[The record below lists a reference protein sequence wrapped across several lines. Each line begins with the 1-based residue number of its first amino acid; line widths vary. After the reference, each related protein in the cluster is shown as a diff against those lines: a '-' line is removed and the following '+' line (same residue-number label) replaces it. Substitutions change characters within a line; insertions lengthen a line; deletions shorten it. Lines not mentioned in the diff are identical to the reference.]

1 MLLHKAISN
10 RVSTAIIA
18 LGLAVL
24 GAFNLNRIPVDFLPD
39 INYPL
44 IKLSI
49 SWPGATPEDIDRNL
63 ADPIER
69 QLASVDGL
77 DYLSSISLEG
87 LYQLDINFQYG
98 VDVDVAYQDSLAAY
112 QRALKDL
119 PDDMDPAVIIK
130 ADPSQLPVVQAVF
143 QSDRLDLTELRTW
156 IDTWLADRLL
166 AARGVAA
173 VDIAGGLEREIRIF
187 IDPVALEKHQVSLAL
202 IERRLQ
208 EENIEMLGGRVT
220 GANEEIIVRTLGE
233 FTDLESIRDIVV
245 VKSETG
251 SLRLRDIAR
260 VEDSHEEVRMITRL
274 NGKPAVKVN
283 IIKQAD
289 ANTVATVQA
298 VKQRL
303 EELMDVFPE
312 GIGYELVQDQAQY
325 IINSIRGVRNTAIEA
340 AILVVLVFFLFLGSP
355 RQVFIIAVVLP
366 VTIGANFFIMKLA
379 GFSLNIFSLGGLI
392 VAIGVML
399 DASTV
404 VLENITRLRA
414 ERPEEP
420 MSKVALDA
428 TLEVGSPI
436 VAAIFSFFALFLP
449 FLFVPGMI
457 TLLFRELVL
466 IILSIISISGL
477 CAVFLVPMLSAWI
490 LKPAK
495 HAAHGWN
502 ERLNQWLQRCY
513 ASTIDCALRFRVLV
527 ILLFILLAV
536 GGGVAFVKSGAEFL
550 PSVDDGRIMVK
561 IRMPAGAA
569 LERMDEIARQI
580 EALVA
585 DDPMVSSTFTLVG
598 GAVRGLYTNKI
609 GNEGEVDIELI
620 PAEER
625 DLSTLEYL
633 QQLRPKVAKL
643 VAPGARLIV
652 MQSKMRGIR
661 KVGQAEIEVEI
672 GGSEIDQLFQIAN
685 QVAGQLAQSPDLT
698 NVHISLDYSKPEWQ
712 VEIDRLRAGELGLTV
727 RDVAATLRGYIGG
740 RVVSKY
746 REGHELYDMRVIVP
760 ERELRTRDD
769 VENLVIAVPS
779 GGYVRLREVA
789 EVRRATGPV
798 EITRRDQIK
807 QVIVRVDTAGTDLA
821 TGQAAVQSVLDT
833 IEFPA
838 GYTYKIGGTALQ
850 MAEMKS
856 VVLQLLIYAVF
867 FSFLILAV
875 QFNSLRLPLLVLLAM
890 PFCVAGMGYG
900 LWLAGTSFGSTIVI
914 GVMVVLAANV
924 NDAVLL
930 IETARERI
938 EAGEKPLPVIRE
950 AAIIRMRP
958 RLMTTIPVILGFVP
972 LAFALESGGELLR
985 PMAAGAIGG
994 LTLEVL
1000 VALYLVPV
1008 FYSLSFKTPKSVEA
1022 GPKQQET
1029 KPKEIP

>member
-1 MLLHKAISN
+1 MLLRTAINN
-10 RVSTAIIA
+10 RVSTAVIA
-18 LGLAVL
+18 LGFAVI
-24 GAFNLNRIPVDFLPD
+24 GALNLSRIPVDFLPD

-49 SWPGATPEDIDRNL
+49 AWPGATPEDIDRNL

-77 DYLSSISLEG
+77 DYLTSSSLEG
-87 LYQLDINFQYG
+87 LYQLDINFRYG

-112 QRALKDL
+112 QRALRDL

-143 QSDRLDLTELRTW
+143 ESDRMDLTELRTW

-166 AARGVAA
+166 AADGVAA
-173 VDIAGGLEREIRIF
+173 VDIAGGLEREIRVF
-187 IDPVALEKHQVSLAL
+187 IDPVALEKHQLSLPQ
-202 IERRLQ
+202 IERRLR

-220 GANEEIIVRTLGE
+220 GANEETIVRTLGE

-245 VKSETG
+245 AESASG
-251 SLRLRDIAR
+251 RLRLRDIAT
-260 VEDSHEEVRMITRL
+260 VADSHEEVRMITRL
-274 NGKPAVKVN
+274 NGRPAVKVN

-289 ANTVATVQA
+289 ANTVATVAA
-298 VKQRL
+298 VNDRL
-303 EELMDVFPE
+303 ADLAGVFPE
-312 GIGYELVQDQAQY
+312 GLGYRLVEDQAAY
-325 IINSIRGVRNTAIEA
+325 INNSIQGVRNTALEA
-340 AILVVLVFFLFLGSP
+340 AVLVILVFFLFLGSP

-366 VTIGANFFIMKLA
+366 ITVGANFFIMKLA
-379 GFSLNIFSLGGLI
+379 GFSLNIFSLGGLV

-414 ERPEEP
+414 ERPQE
-420 MSKVALDA
+420 SLASVAQAA
-428 TLEVGSPI
+428 TREVGPALI
-436 VAAIFSFFALFLP
+436 AATFAFFALFLP

-466 IILSIISISGL
+466 VVLGIVLLSRL

-490 LKPAK
+490 L
-495 HAAHGWN
+495 HSAAQASHGWN
-502 ERLNQWLQRCY
+502 ERFNQWLQRRY
-513 ASTIDCALRFRVLV
+513 AGSIDFTLRHRWLV
-527 ILLFILLAV
+527 IGLFLLLAA
-536 GGGVAFVKSGAEFL
+536 GGGIAFKQSGSEFL

-569 LERMDEIARQI
+569 LERMDDIARQI

-585 DDPMVSSTFTLVG
+585 DDPNVSSYFSLVG
-598 GAVRGLYTNKI
+598 GAIRGLYTNKI
-609 GNEGEVDIELI
+609 GNEGQIDIELL
-620 PAEER
+620 PADQR
-625 DLSTLEYL
+625 DLSTTEYL
-633 QQLRPKVAKL
+633 AQLRPKIAKL
-643 VAPGARLIV
+643 AAPGARLMVI
-652 MQSKMRGIR
+652 QSQMRGIR
-661 KVGQAEIEVEI
+661 KVGRSEIEIEI
-672 GGSEIDQLFQIAN
+672 NGSEMNQLFETASRIAEGLGE
-685 QVAGQLAQSPDLT
+685 APGLT
-698 NVHISLDYSKPEWQ
+698 NIDISLDYSKPEWQ
-712 VEIDRLRAGELGLTV
+712 VDIDRLRAGELGLSV
-727 RDVAATLRGYIGG
+727 SEIAATLRGYIGG
-740 RVVSKY
+740 RVVTRY
-746 REGHELYDMRVIVP
+746 RENNELFDLRVIVP

-769 VENLVIAVPS
+769 VERLIVAVPG
-779 GGYVRLREVA
+779 GGYVRLAEVA

-807 QVIVRVDTAGTDLA
+807 QVIVRTDTAGTDLS
-821 TGQAAVQSVLDT
+821 TGQSTVRAVLDS
-833 IEFPA
+833 IEWPA
-838 GYTYKIGGTALQ
+838 GYTYKIGGTAQQ

-856 VVLQLLIYAVF
+856 VVQQLLIYAVF
-867 FSFLILAV
+867 FSFLVLAV

-890 PFCVAGMGYG
+890 PFCLAGMGYG
-900 LWLAGTSFGSTIVI
+900 LWLTGTAFGATVII

-930 IETARERI
+930 IETARARI
-938 EAGEKPLPVIRE
+938 QDGEAPLPAIRE

-994 LTLEVL
+994 LALEVL

-1008 FYSLSFKTPKSVEA
+1008 FYSLSFKRAST
-1022 GPKQQET
+1022 ET
-1029 KPKEIP
+1029 K

>member
-1 MLLHKAISN
+1 MLLSSAIS
-10 RVSTAIIA
+10 RRISTGIIA
-18 LGLAVL
+18 LGFAVIGMLNLA
-24 GAFNLNRIPVDFLPD
+24 RIPVDFLPD

-49 SWPGATPEDIDRNL
+49 AWPGATPEDIDRNL

-77 DYLSSISLEG
+77 DYLTSSSLEG
-87 LYQLDINFQYG
+87 LYQLDVNFQYG

-112 QRALKDL
+112 QRALREL
-119 PDDMDPAVIIK
+119 PEDMDPAVIIK

-143 QSDRLDLTELRTW
+143 ESDRMDLTELRTW

-166 AARGVAA
+166 AAQGVAA

-187 IDPVALEKHQVSLAL
+187 IDPVALEKHQLSLPL
-202 IERRLQ
+202 IERRLR
-208 EENIEMLGGRVT
+208 EENVEMLGGRVT
-220 GANEEIIVRTLGE
+220 GANEETIVRTLGE
-233 FTDLESIRDIVV
+233 YNDLDSIRDIVV
-245 VKSETG
+245 AESEQG
-251 SLRLRDIAR
+251 RLRLRDIAL
-260 VEDSHEEVRMITRL
+260 VEDSHEDMRMITRL
-274 NGKPAVKVN
+274 NGNPAVKVN

-289 ANTVATVQA
+289 ANTVATVAA
-298 VKQRL
+298 VNQRL
-303 EELMDVFPE
+303 AALVDIFPE
-312 GIGYELVQDQAQY
+312 GLGYELVQDQAKY
-325 IINSIRGVRNTAIEA
+325 INNSIQGVRNTALEA
-340 AILVVLVFFLFLGSP
+340 AVLVVLVFFIFLGSP

-379 GFSLNIFSLGGLI
+379 GFSLNIFSLGGLV

-404 VLENITRLRA
+404 VLENITRLHA
-414 ERPEEP
+414 ERPKDSLP
-420 MSKVALDA
+420 AVAQAA
-428 TLEVGSPI
+428 TREVGPALI
-436 VAAIFSFFALFLP
+436 AATFAFFALFIP
-449 FLFVPGMI
+449 FLFVPGLI

-466 IILSIISISGL
+466 IVLSIVLISRL
-477 CAVFLVPMLSAWI
+477 CAVFLVPMLGAWL
-490 LKPAK
+490 LKPAGQ
-495 HAAHGWN
+495 ATHGWN
-502 ERLNQWLQRCY
+502 ERFNQWLQRGY
-513 ASTIDCALRFRVLV
+513 ARSIDFTLRHRVLV
-527 ILLFILLAV
+527 IGCFLLLAA
-536 GGGVAFVKSGAEFL
+536 GGGIAFVQSGSEFL

-569 LERMDEIARQI
+569 LERMDTVARQI

-585 DDPMVSSTFTLVG
+585 DDPTVGSYFSLVG

-609 GNEGEVDIELI
+609 GNEGQIDIELI
-620 PAEER
+620 PADQR
-625 DLSTLEYL
+625 DISTIEYVE
-633 QQLRPKVAKL
+633 QLRPKVTGLA
-643 VAPGARLIV
+643 APGARLIV

-661 KVGQAEIEVEI
+661 KVGESEIEVEI
-672 GGSEIDQLFQIAN
+672 SGSEIDQLFQTAN
-685 QVAGQLAQSPDLT
+685 KVADQLTESPALT
-698 NVHISLDYSKPEWQ
+698 NVYISLDYSKPEWQ
-712 VEIDRLRAGELGLTV
+712 VEIDRLRTGELGLSV
-727 RDVAATLRGYIGG
+727 SDVAATLRGYIGG
-740 RVVSKY
+740 RVVSEY
-746 REGHELYDMRVIVP
+746 REDNELFDLRVIVP

-769 VENLVIAVPS
+769 VENLVIAVPD

-807 QVIVRVDTAGTDLA
+807 QVIVRSDTAETDLA
-821 TGQAAVQSVLDT
+821 TGQAAVRAALDS
-833 IEFPA
+833 IEWPA
-838 GYTYKIGGTALQ
+838 GYTYKIGGTAQQ

-856 VVLQLLIYAVF
+856 VVQQLLAYAVF
-867 FSFLILAV
+867 FSFLVLAV

-890 PFCVAGMGYG
+890 PFCLAGMGYG
-900 LWLAGTSFGSTIVI
+900 LWLTGTAFGATVII

-930 IETARERI
+930 IETARNRI
-938 EAGEKPLPVIRE
+938 EGGESPLPAIRE

-994 LTLEVL
+994 LALEVL
-1000 VALYLVPV
+1000 VALYLVPI
-1008 FYSLSFKTPKSVEA
+1008 FYSLSFSDSAATADHSHS
-1022 GPKQQET
+1022 
-1029 KPKEIP
+1029 

>member
-1 MLLHKAISN
+1 MLLRTAISN

-18 LGLAVL
+18 LGFAVIGVL
-24 GAFNLNRIPVDFLPD
+24 NLSRIPVDFLPD

-77 DYLSSISLEG
+77 DYLTSSSLEG
-87 LYQLDINFQYG
+87 LYQLDVNFQYG

-112 QRALKDL
+112 QRALSEL
-119 PDDMDPAVIIK
+119 PDDIEPAVIIK

-143 QSDRLDLTELRTW
+143 ESDQMDLTDLRTW
-156 IDTWLADRLL
+156 IDIWLTDRLL
-166 AARGVAA
+166 AAEGVAA

-187 IDPVALEKHQVSLAL
+187 IDPVSLEKHQLSLAH

-220 GANEEIIVRTLGE
+220 GANEETIVRTLGE

-245 VKSETG
+245 AESETG
-251 SLRLRDIAR
+251 RLRLRDIAR

-274 NGKPAVKVN
+274 DGNPAVKVN

-289 ANTVATVQA
+289 ANTVATVAA
-298 VKQRL
+298 VNRRL
-303 EELMDVFPE
+303 ADLVDVFPE
-312 GIGYELVQDQAQY
+312 GLGYELVQDQAEY
-325 IINSIRGVRNTAIEA
+325 INNSIQGVRNTALEA
-340 AILVVLVFFLFLGSP
+340 ALLVVLVFFVFLGSP

-366 VTIGANFFIMKLA
+366 VTVGANFFIMKLS
-379 GFSLNIFSLGGLI
+379 GFSLNIFSLGGLV

-414 ERPEEP
+414 ERPKD
-420 MSKVALDA
+420 SLAAVAQAA
-428 TLEVGSPI
+428 TREVGSPI

-466 IILSIISISGL
+466 IILSIITISGF

-490 LKPAK
+490 LKPAGK
-495 HAAHGWN
+495 SNHGWN
-502 ERLNQWLQRCY
+502 ERFNQWLQHRY
-513 ASTIDCALRFRVLV
+513 ARSIDFALRHRVLV
-527 ILLFILLAV
+527 IVLFLLLAA
-536 GGGVAFVKSGAEFL
+536 GGGLAFKKSGAEFL

-569 LERMDEIARQI
+569 LGRMDEIARKI

-585 DDPMVSSTFTLVG
+585 DDPAVGSYFSMVG

-625 DLSTLEYL
+625 DISTTEYL
-633 QQLRPKVAKL
+633 QQMRPKVAKL
-643 VAPGARLIV
+643 AAPGARIMV

-661 KVGQAEIEVEI
+661 KVGRSEIEVEI
-672 GGSEIDQLFQIAN
+672 SGSEMDQLFQTAN
-685 QVAGQLAQSPDLT
+685 TLAAQLRETPELT
-698 NVHISLDYSKPEWQ
+698 NIDISLDYSKPEWQ
-712 VEIDRLRAGELGLTV
+712 VEIDRLRTGELGLSV

-740 RVVSKY
+740 RVVSEY
-746 REGHELYDMRVIVP
+746 REDNELYDLRVIVP

-769 VENLVIAVPS
+769 VENLVIAVPGS
-779 GGYVRLREVA
+779 GYVRLGEVA

-798 EITRRDQIK
+798 EISRRNQIK
-807 QVIVRVDTAGTDLA
+807 QVIVRTDTNGIDLA
-821 TGQAAVQSVLDT
+821 TGQAAVRAVLST

-838 GYTYKIGGTALQ
+838 GYTYKIGGTAQQ

-856 VVLQLLIYAVF
+856 VVKQLLGYAVF
-867 FSFLILAV
+867 FSFLVLSV

-890 PFCVAGMGYG
+890 PFCLAGMGYG
-900 LWLAGTSFGSTIVI
+900 LALTGTAFGATVII

-930 IETARERI
+930 ISTASHRI
-938 EAGEKPLPVIRE
+938 EGGEPPLPAIRE

-994 LTLEVL
+994 LALEVL

-1008 FYSLSFKTPKSVEA
+1008 FYSLSFKTKPSSKPETHQPK
-1022 GPKQQET
+1022 
-1029 KPKEIP
+1029 